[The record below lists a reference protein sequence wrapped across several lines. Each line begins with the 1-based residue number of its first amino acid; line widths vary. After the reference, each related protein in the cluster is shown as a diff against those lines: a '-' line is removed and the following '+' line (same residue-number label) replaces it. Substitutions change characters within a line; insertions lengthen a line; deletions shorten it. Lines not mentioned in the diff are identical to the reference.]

1 MDSIDIPKPVG
12 IAIAAV
18 VALLLGVWLWTTLS
32 HQGTSKV
39 SAQADAQRNQEEALV
54 TQQLRNG
61 KPEEPRDRIGNDK
74 AYQPES
80 GAR

>member
-18 VALLLGVWLWTTLS
+18 VALLLGVVLWTTLG
-32 HQGTSKV
+32 HQGTSRAN
-39 SAQADAQRNQEEALV
+39 AQADAQRSQEEAQV

-61 KPEEPRDRIGNDK
+61 KPEEPRDRAGSDK